1 MPSSATSDRLRVR
14 LLLILAL
21 AVFGTLAELLLLEH
35 YEGWR
40 QWLPLGGL
48 VLSAASGVWFA
59 LARTTTA
66 RAAFQCV
73 MLTLVLLGVAGVI
86 LHWRGN
92 LEFEREIS
100 PELSGW
106 ALWRD
111 VASGATPVLA
121 PGSLVPFGLLGLLVA
136 RMFPLHSSEDS

>member
-35 YEGWR
+35 YEGWQ

-48 VLSAASGVWFA
+48 VLSAASGAWFA
-59 LARTTTA
+59 LARSPTA
-66 RAAFQCV
+66 RAAFQSV
-73 MLTLVLLGVAGVI
+73 MLALVLLGVAGVI

>member
-1 MPSSATSDRLRVR
+1 MPSSATSDRLRRR

-35 YEGWR
+35 YEGWQ

-48 VLSAASGVWFA
+48 VLSAASGAWFA

-66 RAAFQCV
+66 RAVFQSV
-73 MLTLVLLGVAGVI
+73 MLALVLLGVAGVI

-121 PGSLVPFGLLGLLVA
+121 PGSLIPFGLLGLLVA

>member
-1 MPSSATSDRLRVR
+1 MSQSVEPASLRVR

-21 AVFGTLAELLLLEH
+21 AFFGTLAELLLLEH
-35 YEGWR
+35 YEGWQ

-48 VLSAASGVWFA
+48 VLAITVGAWFA
-59 LARTTTA
+59 MGRTPASRT
-66 RAAFQCV
+66 AFQGV
-73 MLTLVLLGVAGVI
+73 MLAVVLLGVAGVI

-100 PELSGW
+100 PELAGW
-106 ALWRD
+106 ALWRE

-121 PGSLVPFGLLGLLVA
+121 PGSLIPFGLLGLLVVRA
-136 RMFPLHSSEDS
+136 LPIHSSEDS

>member
-48 VLSAASGVWFA
+48 LLAAASGAWFA
-59 LARTTTA
+59 LARSTAA
-66 RAAFQCV
+66 RAAFQSV
-73 MLTLVLLGVAGVI
+73 MCALVLLGVAGVI

-100 PELSGW
+100 PELASW
-106 ALWRD
+106 ALWRE

-121 PGSLVPFGLLGLLVA
+121 PGSLIPFGLLGLLVA